1 MKQIGHDVYVRL
13 GRRLKEKREEKGYS
27 LRRAA
32 ALAGCSNPTIMRME
46 GAKNK
51 PEEENLIK
59 YCEALGL
66 DVDKMIFEA
75 EMEALFE
82 TAGNDLIE
90 KYRRFEPTESE
101 EDLLIKLRELQ
112 PEDREQVYALVD
124 SLHKEIDEDRNGEIR
139 REKETQ

>member
-13 GRRLKEKREEKGYS
+13 GRRLKEEREEKGYS
-27 LRRAA
+27 LRHAA
-32 ALAGCSNPTIMRME
+32 ALVGCSNPTIMRME

-51 PEEENLIK
+51 PEEDNLIK
-59 YCEALGL
+59 YCEVLGL

-90 KYRRFEPTESE
+90 KYRRFEPSESE

-112 PEDREQVYALVD
+112 PEDREQVYTLVD

-139 REKETQ
+139 REKEKQ

>member
-13 GRRLKEKREEKGYS
+13 GRRLKEKREEKGWS

-32 ALAGCSNPTIMRME
+32 ALVGCSNPTIMRIE

-59 YCEALGL
+59 YCEVLGL
-66 DVDKMIFEA
+66 DADKMIFES
-75 EMEALFE
+75 EMDVLFE

-90 KYRRFEPTESE
+90 KYRRFVPSESE

-124 SLHKEIDEDRNGEIR
+124 SLHKEIDEDSNGEIR
-139 REKETQ
+139 REKEKQ